1 MVQGSCLD
9 LGGTLDLQVGFNVKG
24 SMIPAMRIGEVAGR
38 TGLAT
43 SAVRYYEA
51 LGLLPAPRRAASGY
65 RSYSDDTLDRLTF
78 IRSAQA
84 VGLTL
89 GEVGQVLGVR
99 DAGEAPCRV
108 VTDLIDRR
116 HAEVRARLAELGA
129 LERELTQ
136 LLVRA
141 ARLEPRDCDPS
152 GICHVIPKL
161 APSRTSRP
169 HVDGSSSTPADS
181 R

>member
-1 MVQGSCLD
+1 
-9 LGGTLDLQVGFNVKG
+9 
-24 SMIPAMRIGEVAGR
+24 MRIGELAR
-38 TGLAT
+38 QAGLAP
-43 SAVRYYEA
+43 SAVRYYEQ
-51 LGLLPAPRRAASGY
+51 LGLLPAPERTASGY
-65 RSYSDDTLDRLTF
+65 RAYADGTVDRLGF

-89 GEVGQVLGVR
+89 AEVGQVLGVR

-108 VTDLIDRR
+108 VTELIDRR
-116 HAEVRARLAELGA
+116 HAEVSARIAELQS
-129 LERELTQ
+129 LERELTH
-136 LLVRA
+136 LRERA

-161 APSRTSRP
+161 TSTAN
-169 HVDGSSSTPADS
+169 STPP